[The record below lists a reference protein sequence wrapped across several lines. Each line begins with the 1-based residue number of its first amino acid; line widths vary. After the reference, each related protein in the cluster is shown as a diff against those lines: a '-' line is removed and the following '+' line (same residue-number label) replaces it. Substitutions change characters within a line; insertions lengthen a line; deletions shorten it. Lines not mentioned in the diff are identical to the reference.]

1 MVFKYQNSITR
12 GRIYENIEPL
22 SQLKLISYN
31 AYGQIPI
38 MANYEGKIEYFYAR
52 GIYSDNANF
61 DVSQYMLSLPV
72 IDVQNLDEC
81 RYIYEIC
88 SNRESGNIE
97 NYLASK
103 VIQQELFSFF
113 SMVATT
119 NTTTVTTT
127 VTSTTVTTTPCPTG
141 VLSRVYYIDITY
153 ICAICVATNEFVC
166 SPYANYN
173 YDNCLNSAN
182 SINQGNTDCTTT
194 TSTTTTTLI
203 PTTSPEPTST
213 TPIGPQG

>member
-1 MVFKYQNSITR
+1 MIFKYQNSRIL

-22 SQLKLISYN
+22 SQLNLTSHYV
-31 AYGQIPI
+31 YGQIPI
-38 MANYEGKIEYFYAR
+38 MANYEGKIEYFYAQ

-72 IDVQNLDEC
+72 IDVQNINEC

-97 NYLASK
+97 NYLALR
-103 VIQQELFSFF
+103 VIEQEILSFF
-113 SMVATT
+113 SMAATT
-119 NTTTVTTT
+119 NTTTVTST
-127 VTSTTVTTTPCPTG
+127 TSTTSTTTPCPTG
-141 VLSRVYYIDITY
+141 VPSRIYYINATNV
-153 ICAICVATNEFVC
+153 CAICVATNEFVC

-182 SINQGNTDCTTT
+182 SINQGNTDCTTSP
-194 TSTTTTTLI
+194 STTTTTLA
-203 PTTSPEPTST
+203 PTST